1 MEIFKTDV
9 LKKEFEKFQKENL
22 IQILECG
29 CQKTAC
35 GSWHKKFLGS
45 CKYCREKFCKT
56 CPNVNVAK
64 NTLLENADLIAKDYI
79 ENFIKDFLC
88 ISNETLKQENF
99 EVKIEKLPTVK
110 SYRKSE
116 KNRSQVIN
124 KKLVNCEKISYTMK
138 GKPRI
143 FYKKF

>member
-1 MEIFKTDV
+1 MVIG
-9 LKKEFEKFQKENL
+9 QK
-22 IQILECG
+22 IG
-29 CQKTAC
+29 C
-35 GSWHKKFLGS
+35 GSWHKKFLAS
-45 CKYCREKFCKT
+45 CKYCGEIFCKT
-56 CPNVNVAK
+56 SHNFNVAK
-64 NTLLENADLIAKDYI
+64 NKLLENADLIAKDYI

>member
-1 MEIFKTDV
+1 MVI
-9 LKKEFEKFQKENL
+9 
-22 IQILECG
+22 G
-29 CQKTAC
+29 QKTAC
-35 GSWHKKFLGS
+35 GSWHKKFLAS
-45 CKYCREKFCKT
+45 CKYCGETFCKT
-56 CPNVNVAK
+56 SHNFNVAK
-64 NTLLENADLIAKDYI
+64 NKLPENADLIAKDYI

-124 KKLVNCEKISYTMK
+124 KKLVNCQKISYTMK

>member
-1 MEIFKTDV
+1 MVI
-9 LKKEFEKFQKENL
+9 
-22 IQILECG
+22 G
-29 CQKTAC
+29 QKTAC
-35 GSWHKKFLGS
+35 GSWHKKFLAS
-45 CKYCREKFCKT
+45 CKYRGEIFCKT
-56 CPNVNVAK
+56 SHNFNVAK
-64 NTLLENADLIAKDYI
+64 NKLLENADLIARDYI

>member
-1 MEIFKTDV
+1 MVI
-9 LKKEFEKFQKENL
+9 
-22 IQILECG
+22 G
-29 CQKTAC
+29 QKTAC
-35 GSWHKKFLGS
+35 GSWHKKFLAS

-56 CPNVNVAK
+56 CHNFNVAK
-64 NTLLENADLIAKDYI
+64 NTLLKNTDLIAKDYI
-79 ENFIKDFLC
+79 KNFIKDFLC

>member
-1 MEIFKTDV
+1 MVI
-9 LKKEFEKFQKENL
+9 
-22 IQILECG
+22 G
-29 CQKTAC
+29 QKTAC
-35 GSWHKKFLGS
+35 GSWHKKFLAS
-45 CKYCREKFCKT
+45 CKYCGEIFCKT
-56 CPNVNVAK
+56 SHNFNVAK
-64 NTLLENADLIAKDYI
+64 NKLLENADLIAKDYI

-124 KKLVNCEKISYTMK
+124 KKLVNCQKISYTMK

>member
-1 MEIFKTDV
+1 MVI
-9 LKKEFEKFQKENL
+9 
-22 IQILECG
+22 G
-29 CQKTAC
+29 QKTAC
-35 GSWHKKFLGS
+35 GSWHKKFLAS
-45 CKYCREKFCKT
+45 CKYCGEIFCKT
-56 CPNVNVAK
+56 SHNFNVAK
-64 NTLLENADLIAKDYI
+64 NKLLENADLIAKDYI

>member
-1 MEIFKTDV
+1 MVI
-9 LKKEFEKFQKENL
+9 
-22 IQILECG
+22 G
-29 CQKTAC
+29 QKTAC
-35 GSWHKKFLGS
+35 GSWHKKFLAS
-45 CKYCREKFCKT
+45 CKYYREKFCKT
-56 CPNVNVAK
+56 CHNFNVAK
-64 NTLLENADLIAKDYI
+64 NTLLKNTDLIAKDYI
-79 ENFIKDFLC
+79 KNFIKDFLC

>member
-1 MEIFKTDV
+1 MWLLVK
-9 LKKEFEKFQKENL
+9 
-22 IQILECG
+22 
-29 CQKTAC
+29 KTAC
-35 GSWHKKFLGS
+35 GSWHKKFLAS
-45 CKYCREKFCKT
+45 CKYCGEIFCKT
-56 CPNVNVAK
+56 SHNFNVAK
-64 NTLLENADLIAKDYI
+64 NKLLENADLIAKDYI